1 MTQADLIAAL
11 PEGRLPPELMGLGPT
26 DLLALFGAGLMVSA
40 LLSALAA
47 PFLARRPLAQ
57 DPKSGRPA
65 ILPTEERLLAIAR
78 IIGHLPD
85 KLRSAAYGSEAPPSD
100 ETIERIALKSREAD
114 R

>member
-11 PEGRLPPELMGLGPT
+11 PEGRLPLELMGLGAA

-47 PFLARRPLAQ
+47 PFLARRPSRKTQIRATR
-57 DPKSGRPA
+57 D
-65 ILPTEERLLAIAR
+65 LPTEERLLAIAR

-100 ETIERIALKSREAD
+100 ETIERIALHSREAD